1 MTISQFYFMVVMIIN
16 QHHLIL
22 IYNYKSYT
30 NLLH

>member
-1 MTISQFYFMVVMIIN
+1 MVVMIIN